1 MNLEFYFIADLK
13 KDKHVK
19 MHSHRAL
26 ELVYYLSGQ
35 GRSTIHK
42 NPFDIRPNRFTI
54 MPPGTFHDQINQTDV
69 TSFCLGLSGS
79 GLEKYQGC
87 WFDAGGL
94 IRTALD
100 RFGDEMNAQ
109 RPFYLETARGILQEI
124 IGLAKRAATENRQK
138 PLANEVVSKALTLIR
153 QHKGIVSVADLAD
166 KLYVSKDYLRH
177 LFQEHTSQSPIRHI
191 INTRIIKAKDL
202 LADPDLPI
210 LEVAARCGFENFYY
224 FSRLFKKE
232 TRQSPSEYRRSITEK
247 GK

>member
-13 KDKHVK
+13 KNNHVN

-26 ELVYYLSGQ
+26 EFVYYLAGQ
-35 GRSTIHK
+35 GHSTIHK
-42 NPFDIRPNRFTI
+42 NPFDIHRNRFTI
-54 MPPGTFHDQINQTDV
+54 TPAGIFHDQINQTDV
-69 TSFCLGLSGS
+69 RSFCLGLSGS

-87 WFDAGGL
+87 WLDSGGL
-94 IRTALD
+94 IHIALE
-100 RFGDEMNAQ
+100 RFGEEMNAH

-124 IGLAKRAATENRQK
+124 IGLAKRAATENHQK
-138 PLANEVVSKALTLIR
+138 PSANEVVSKALTLIR

-177 LFQEHTSQSPIRHI
+177 LFQEHTSRSPIRHI
-191 INTRIIKAKDL
+191 INTRIEKAKDL
-202 LADPDLPI
+202 LADPNLSI

-232 TRQSPSEYRRSITEK
+232 TRQSPSQFRRSITEK